1 MESYMD
7 WVNNHF
13 TEANNGRYLEMY
25 KLADG
30 SIKEFLD
37 KGFDT
42 VWYHEEGEDKHMCI
56 SFLRDDRSVFVT
68 FDQGKQ
74 KWFIDFQ
81 KVTKDKRGARA
92 KCGIIEDIAY
102 KVYKAHGSR
111 EAIKADTKYGEFIVI
126 DKKGNPVEEGV
137 KKVIEVMERLQEENK
152 K

>member
-42 VWYHEEGEDKHMCI
+42 VWYHEEGKDKQMCI
-56 SFLRDDRSVFVT
+56 SFIRDDEMMFLT
-68 FDQGKQ
+68 FNQDTRE
-74 KWFIDFQ
+74 WFIDFQ

-92 KCGIIEDIAY
+92 KCGIIDE
-102 KVYKAHGSR
+102 
-111 EAIKADTKYGEFIVI
+111 
-126 DKKGNPVEEGV
+126 KGNLIEGGIE
-137 KKVIEVMERLQEENK
+137 KVTKVMGRLQEENK

>member
-1 MESYMD
+1 MESYMN

-42 VWYHEEGEDKHMCI
+42 VRYHEEREDKHMCI
-56 SFLRDDRSVFVT
+56 SFIRDNKRVFVT

-74 KWFIDFQ
+74 KWLIDFQ
-81 KVTKDKRGARA
+81 KVTKY
-92 KCGIIEDIAY
+92 KCGIP
-102 KVYKAHGSR
+102 SWLR
-111 EAIKADTKYGEFIVI
+111 EQLGY
-126 DKKGNPVEEGV
+126 
-137 KKVIEVMERLQEENK
+137 NK
-152 K
+152 KDEEE

>member
-42 VWYHEEGEDKHMCI
+42 VRYHEEGEDKHMCI
-56 SFLRDDRSVFVT
+56 SFIRDDRSVFVT

-74 KWFIDFQ
+74 KWLIDFQ
-81 KVTKDKRGARA
+81 KVTKDKRGMRA
-92 KCGIIEDIAY
+92 KCGIIDE
-102 KVYKAHGSR
+102 
-111 EAIKADTKYGEFIVI
+111 E
-126 DKKGNPVEEGV
+126 GNLVEEGIE
-137 KKVIEVMERLQEENK
+137 KVTKVMERLQEENK
-152 K
+152 R

>member
-42 VWYHEEGEDKHMCI
+42 VHYHEEGEDKHMCI
-56 SFLRDDRSVFVT
+56 SFIRDNERVFVT

-81 KVTKDKRGARA
+81 KVTKDKRGMRA

-102 KVYKAHGSR
+102 RVYKAHGSR
-111 EAIKADTKYGEFIVI
+111 EAVKADTKYGKFVVI
-126 DKKGNPVEEGV
+126 DEKGNPVEEGIER
-137 KKVIEVMERLQEENK
+137 VIKVMERLHEENK
-152 K
+152 R

>member
-13 TEANNGRYLEMY
+13 TEANNGKYLEMY

-30 SIKEFLD
+30 SIKKFLD
-37 KGFDT
+37 EGFVA

-74 KWFIDFQ
+74 KWLIDFQ
-81 KVTKDKRGARA
+81 KVTKDKRGMRA
-92 KCGIIEDIAY
+92 KCGIIDE
-102 KVYKAHGSR
+102 
-111 EAIKADTKYGEFIVI
+111 
-126 DKKGNPVEEGV
+126 KGNLVEEG
-137 KKVIEVMERLQEENK
+137 IELDGIARI
-152 K
+152 

>member
-13 TEANNGRYLEMY
+13 TEANNGKYLEMY

-30 SIKEFLD
+30 SIKKFLD
-37 KGFDT
+37 EGFDT
-42 VWYHEEGEDKHMCI
+42 VWYHDEEKDKQMCI
-56 SFLRDDRSVFVT
+56 SFIRDNKRVFVT

-74 KWFIDFQ
+74 KWLIDFQ

-92 KCGIIEDIAY
+92 KCGM
-102 KVYKAHGSR
+102 
-111 EAIKADTKYGEFIVI
+111 I
-126 DKKGNPVEEGV
+126 DEKGNLIEGGIE
-137 KKVIEVMERLQEENK
+137 KVTKVMGRLQEENK

>member
-13 TEANNGRYLEMY
+13 TESNNGKYLEMY

-30 SIKEFLD
+30 SIKRFLD
-37 KGFDT
+37 EGFVA

-68 FDQGKQ
+68 FDQEKR
-74 KWFIDFQ
+74 KWLIDFQ
-81 KVTKDKRGARA
+81 KVTKNKRGARA
-92 KCGIIEDIAY
+92 KCGIIE
-102 KVYKAHGSR
+102 
-111 EAIKADTKYGEFIVI
+111 E
-126 DKKGNPVEEGV
+126 KGNLVEEGIE
-137 KKVIEVMERLQEENK
+137 KVIGVMERLQEENK

>member
-13 TEANNGRYLEMY
+13 TEANNGKYLEMY

-42 VWYHEEGEDKHMCI
+42 VRYHEEGEDKHMCI
-56 SFLRDDRSVFVT
+56 SFLRDDRRVFVT
-68 FDQGKQ
+68 FYQDTQ
-74 KWFIDFQ
+74 KWLIDFQ
-81 KVTKDKRGARA
+81 KVTKDKRGMRA
-92 KCGIIEDIAY
+92 KCGIIDE
-102 KVYKAHGSR
+102 
-111 EAIKADTKYGEFIVI
+111 
-126 DKKGNPVEEGV
+126 KGNLVEEGIE
-137 KKVIEVMERLQEENK
+137 KVIEVMERLQKENK

>member
-30 SIKEFLD
+30 SIKRFLD
-37 KGFDT
+37 EGFDT
-42 VWYHEEGEDKHMCI
+42 VWYHEEGKDKQMCI
-56 SFLRDDRSVFVT
+56 SFIRDNQKVFVT
-68 FDQGKQ
+68 FYQEKQ

-81 KVTKDKRGARA
+81 KVTKDKRGMRA
-92 KCGIIEDIAY
+92 KCGIIDE
-102 KVYKAHGSR
+102 
-111 EAIKADTKYGEFIVI
+111 
-126 DKKGNPVEEGV
+126 KGNPVEEGIE
-137 KKVIEVMERLQEENK
+137 KVIEVMERLQEENK